1 MAEFTSNE
9 ELLIENKELKAK
21 MNKLEKQLKASN
33 KRTSFYEFQCYIYK
47 KRMINYIEE
56 NTQQSVMDNFEYHK
70 NIKDTAENN
79 KLDMDVL
86 YHLIP
91 IWFDRREGSNDE
103 RSQADDYEEC
113 MIEIMGR
120 HKYDAEIE
128 FTSEEMNIMNRTP
141 DLEEM
146 NKIIYDY
153 INTNMSLYE
162 LADKYNLKINNLF
175 RLLKIN
181 NLIVNEMDAKGYETF
196 YTDYFGT
203 DFYWDY
209 ETEVGMIS

>member
-1 MAEFTSNE
+1 MAEFSSNE

-33 KRTSFYEFQCYIYK
+33 NRTSFYEFQCYIYK

-56 NTQQSVMDNFEYHK
+56 NTQQSVMDEFEWDK
-70 NIKDTAENN
+70 NIKVTAENN

-103 RSQADDYEEC
+103 LSQADDYEEC

-120 HKYDAEIE
+120 QKYDAEIE

-181 NLIVNEMDAKGYETF
+181 NLIVNEADAKGYDTF
-196 YTDYFGT
+196 YTDYFGA
-203 DFYWDY
+203 DFFWDY
-209 ETEVGMIS
+209 ETEVGMIE

>member
-1 MAEFTSNE
+1 MSD
-9 ELLIENKELKAK
+9 
-21 MNKLEKQLKASN
+21 
-33 KRTSFYEFQCYIYK
+33 
-47 KRMINYIEE
+47 YIEE
-56 NTQQSVMDNFEYHK
+56 RIQEEVMNHFK
-70 NIKDTAENN
+70 WCRSIKDTAKEYN
-79 KLDMDVL
+79 LDMDEL

-91 IWFDRREGSNDE
+91 IWFDRCEGSIDE

-120 HKYDAEIE
+120 KKYDAELE

-146 NKIIYDY
+146 HKIIWDY

-181 NLIVNEMDAKGYETF
+181 NLIVNETDAKGYHTF

-203 DFYWDY
+203 DFFWDY
-209 ETEVGMIS
+209 ETEIGMIE

>member
-1 MAEFTSNE
+1 MAEFMSNE

-21 MNKLEKQLKASN
+21 MNKLEKQLKASDN
-33 KRTSFYEFQCYIYK
+33 RTSFYEFQCYIYK

-56 NTQQSVMDNFEYHK
+56 NTQESVMDNFEWDK
-70 NIKDTAENN
+70 NIKVTAKNN

-120 HKYDAEIE
+120 KKYDAEIE

-175 RLLKIN
+175 RLFKIN
-181 NLIVNEMDAKGYETF
+181 NLIVNETDAKGFETF

-203 DFYWDY
+203 DFFWDY
-209 ETEVGMIS
+209 ETEVGMIE

>member
-1 MAEFTSNE
+1 MAEIASNE

-21 MNKLEKQLKASN
+21 INKLEKQLKASN
-33 KRTSFYEFQCYIYK
+33 KRTSFYERKSYIYK
-47 KRMINYIEE
+47 KRMIDYIEE
-56 NTQQSVMDNFEYHK
+56 TMQLSVMDEFEFYK
-70 NIKDTAENN
+70 NIKVTAENY

-91 IWFDRREGSNDE
+91 IWFDRSDSNYE

-120 HKYDAEIE
+120 QKYDAELE

-153 INTNMSLYE
+153 INTNIH
-162 LADKYNLKINNLF
+162 KINTSD
-175 RLLKIN
+175 K
-181 NLIVNEMDAKGYETF
+181 
-196 YTDYFGT
+196 
-203 DFYWDY
+203 
-209 ETEVGMIS
+209 

>member
-21 MNKLEKQLKASN
+21 MNKLEKQLKASDN
-33 KRTSFYEFQCYIYK
+33 RTSFYEFQCYIYK

-56 NTQQSVMDNFEYHK
+56 NTQESVMDEFEWDK
-70 NIKDTAENN
+70 NIKVTAKNN

-103 RSQADDYEEC
+103 RFQADDYEEC

-120 HKYDAEIE
+120 QKYDAEIE

-181 NLIVNEMDAKGYETF
+181 NLIVNETDAKGYDTF
-196 YTDYFGT
+196 YTDYFGA

-209 ETEVGMIS
+209 ETEVGMIE

>member
-1 MAEFTSNE
+1 MAEFASNE
-9 ELLIENKELKAK
+9 KLLIENKELKAK
-21 MNKLEKQLKASN
+21 INKLEKQLKASN
-33 KRTSFYEFQCYIYK
+33 KRTSFYECTSDIYK
-47 KRMINYIEE
+47 KRMIDYIEE
-56 NTQQSVMDNFEYHK
+56 TMQQSVMDEFEFYK
-70 NIKDTAENN
+70 NIKVTAKNY

-91 IWFDRREGSNDE
+91 IWFDRRESNYE
-103 RSQADDYEEC
+103 LSTADDYEEC
-113 MIEIMGR
+113 MIEVMGR
-120 HKYDAEIE
+120 EKYDTELE

-181 NLIVNEMDAKGYETF
+181 NLIVNETDAKGYHTF

-203 DFYWDY
+203 DFVWDF
-209 ETEVGMIS
+209 ETEVGMIE

>member
-1 MAEFTSNE
+1 MAEFSSNE

-21 MNKLEKQLKASN
+21 INKLEKQLKASN
-33 KRTSFYEFQCYIYK
+33 KRTSFYECTSDIYK
-47 KRMINYIEE
+47 KRMTDYIEE
-56 NTQQSVMDNFEYHK
+56 TMQESVMDGFEFYK
-70 NIKDTAENN
+70 NIKVTAENY

-91 IWFDRREGSNDE
+91 IWFDRSDSNYE

-120 HKYDAEIE
+120 EKYDAELE

-181 NLIVNEMDAKGYETF
+181 NLIVNETDAKGYDTF
-196 YTDYFGT
+196 YTDYFGA

-209 ETEVGMIS
+209 ETEVGMIE

>member
-1 MAEFTSNE
+1 MT
-9 ELLIENKELKAK
+9 ELLIENNELKLK
-21 MNKLEKQLKASN
+21 VIKLEKQLKASN
-33 KRTSFYEFQCYIYK
+33 KQTSFYERQSYVYK
-47 KRMINYIEE
+47 KRMSDYIEE
-56 NTQQSVMDNFEYHK
+56 SMQEQVMDHFK
-70 NIKDTAENN
+70 WCRSIKDTAENY

-91 IWFDRREGSNDE
+91 IWFDSCNYE
-103 RSQADDYEEC
+103 RSQADDYKEC
-113 MIEIMGR
+113 MIKVMGR
-120 HKYDAEIE
+120 KKYDAEIE
-128 FTSEEMNIMNRTP
+128 FTSEEMNIINRTP

-146 NKIIYDY
+146 HKIIGDY

-181 NLIVNEMDAKGYETF
+181 NLIVNETDAKGYHTF

-203 DFYWDY
+203 DFFWDY
-209 ETEVGMIS
+209 ETEVGMI

>member
-21 MNKLEKQLKASN
+21 MNKLEKQLKASDN
-33 KRTSFYEFQCYIYK
+33 RTSFYEFQCYIYK

-56 NTQQSVMDNFEYHK
+56 NTQQSVMDEFEWDK
-70 NIKDTAENN
+70 NIKVTAENN

-120 HKYDAEIE
+120 QKYDAEIE

-203 DFYWDY
+203 DFVWDF
-209 ETEVGMIS
+209 ETEVGMIE

>member
-1 MAEFTSNE
+1 MTEFASNE

-21 MNKLEKQLKASN
+21 INKLEKQLKASN
-33 KRTSFYEFQCYIYK
+33 KRTSFYERKSDVYK
-47 KRMINYIEE
+47 KRMIDYIEE
-56 NTQQSVMDNFEYHK
+56 TMLLSVMDEFEFDK
-70 NIKDTAENN
+70 NIKVTAKNN

-91 IWFDRREGSNDE
+91 IWFDRSDSNYE

-120 HKYDAEIE
+120 EKYDAELE

-175 RLLKIN
+175 KLLKIN
-181 NLIVNEMDAKGYETF
+181 NLIVNETDAKGYDTF
-196 YTDYFGT
+196 YTDYFGA

-209 ETEVGMIS
+209 ETEVGMIE

>member
-1 MAEFTSNE
+1 MTEFASNE

-21 MNKLEKQLKASN
+21 INKLEKQLKASN
-33 KRTSFYEFQCYIYK
+33 KRTSFYERKSDVYK
-47 KRMINYIEE
+47 KRMIDYIEE
-56 NTQQSVMDNFEYHK
+56 TMLLSVMDEFEFDK
-70 NIKDTAENN
+70 NIKVTAKNN

-91 IWFDRREGSNDE
+91 IWFDRSDSNYE

-120 HKYDAEIE
+120 EKYDAELE

-175 RLLKIN
+175 KLLKIN
-181 NLIVNEMDAKGYETF
+181 NLIVNETDAKGYDTF
-196 YTDYFGT
+196 YTDYFGA

>member
-1 MAEFTSNE
+1 MAEFASNE

-21 MNKLEKQLKASN
+21 INKLEKQLKASN
-33 KRTSFYEFQCYIYK
+33 KRTSFYECTSDIYK
-47 KRMINYIEE
+47 KRMIDYIEE
-56 NTQQSVMDNFEYHK
+56 TMQQSVMDGFEFYK
-70 NIKDTAENN
+70 NIKVTAENY

-91 IWFDRREGSNDE
+91 IWLDRRESNYE
-103 RSQADDYEEC
+103 LSTADDYEEC
-113 MIEIMGR
+113 MIEVIGR
-120 HKYDAEIE
+120 EKYDAELE

-153 INTNMSLYE
+153 INTNISLYE

-181 NLIVNEMDAKGYETF
+181 NLIVNETDAKGYDTF
-196 YTDYFGT
+196 YTDYFGA

-209 ETEVGMIS
+209 ETEVGMIE

>member
-21 MNKLEKQLKASN
+21 INKLEKQLKASN
-33 KRTSFYEFQCYIYK
+33 KRISFYKRQSDKYIR
-47 KRMINYIEE
+47 RMIDYIQERMQE
-56 NTQQSVMDNFEYHK
+56 DVMDHFK
-70 NIKDTAENN
+70 WCRSIKDTAENY

-86 YHLIP
+86 YYLIP
-91 IWFDRREGSNDE
+91 IWFGSTYE
-103 RSQADDYEEC
+103 LSTADDYEEC

-120 HKYDAEIE
+120 KKYDAEIE

-181 NLIVNEMDAKGYETF
+181 NLIVKETDAKGYDNF
-196 YTDYFGT
+196 YTDYFGA

-209 ETEVGMIS
+209 ETEVGMIE

>member
-21 MNKLEKQLKASN
+21 INKLEKQLKASN
-33 KRTSFYEFQCYIYK
+33 KRRSFYERQSDKYIR
-47 KRMINYIEE
+47 RMIDYIQER
-56 NTQQSVMDNFEYHK
+56 TQEDVMDHFK
-70 NIKDTAENN
+70 WCRSIKDTAENY

-86 YHLIP
+86 YYLIP
-91 IWFDRREGSNDE
+91 IWFGSTYE
-103 RSQADDYEEC
+103 LSTADDYEEC

-120 HKYDAEIE
+120 KKYEAERQ
-128 FTSEEMNIMNRTP
+128 FTSEEMNIINRTP

-146 NKIIYDY
+146 NKIIWDY
-153 INTNMSLYE
+153 INTKMSLYN

-181 NLIVNEMDAKGYETF
+181 NLIVNETDAKGYDNF
-196 YTDYFGT
+196 YTDYFGA

-209 ETEVGMIS
+209 ETEVGMIE

>member
-1 MAEFTSNE
+1 MAEFASNE

-33 KRTSFYEFQCYIYK
+33 KRTSFYESKSDIYI
-47 KRMINYIEE
+47 KRMSDYIEE
-56 NTQQSVMDNFEYHK
+56 CIQEDVMNHFK
-70 NIKDTAENN
+70 WCRSIKDTAKEYN
-79 KLDMDVL
+79 LDMDEL

-91 IWFDRREGSNDE
+91 IWFDSCEGSTYE
-103 RSQADDYEEC
+103 LSTAHDYEEC
-113 MIEIMGR
+113 MIKVMGR
-120 HKYDAEIE
+120 KKYDAEIE
-128 FTSEEMNIMNRTP
+128 FTSKEMNIMNRTP

-146 NKIIYDY
+146 HKIIWDY

-203 DFYWDY
+203 DFFWDY
-209 ETEVGMIS
+209 ETEVGMIE

>member
-21 MNKLEKQLKASN
+21 INKLEKQLKASN
-33 KRTSFYEFQCYIYK
+33 KRISFYKRQSDKYIR
-47 KRMINYIEE
+47 RMIDYIQERMQE
-56 NTQQSVMDNFEYHK
+56 DVMDHFK
-70 NIKDTAENN
+70 WCRSIKDTAENY

-86 YHLIP
+86 YYLIP
-91 IWFDRREGSNDE
+91 IWFDSCEGSTYE
-103 RSQADDYEEC
+103 LSTADDYEEC

-120 HKYDAEIE
+120 KKYDTEREI
-128 FTSEEMNIMNRTP
+128 TTEEMNIINRNP
-141 DLEEM
+141 DTEEM
-146 NKIIYDY
+146 NKIIWDY
-153 INTNMSLYE
+153 INTKMSLYN

-181 NLIVNEMDAKGYETF
+181 NLIVNETDAKGYDNF
-196 YTDYFGT
+196 YTDYFGA

-209 ETEVGMIS
+209 ETEVGMIE

>member
-1 MAEFTSNE
+1 MAEFVSNE

-21 MNKLEKQLKASN
+21 INKLEKQLKASN
-33 KRTSFYEFQCYIYK
+33 KRTSFYKSKSDIYK
-47 KRMINYIEE
+47 KRMSDYIEE
-56 NTQQSVMDNFEYHK
+56 RIQEEVMNHFK
-70 NIKDTAENN
+70 WCRSIKDTAKEYN
-79 KLDMDVL
+79 LDMDEL

-91 IWFDRREGSNDE
+91 TWFDELSTAN
-103 RSQADDYEEC
+103 DYEEC

-120 HKYDAEIE
+120 QKYDAELE

-146 NKIIYDY
+146 HKIIWDY

-181 NLIVNEMDAKGYETF
+181 NLIVNETDAKGYHTF

-203 DFYWDY
+203 DFVWDF
-209 ETEVGMIS
+209 ETEVGMIE

>member
-1 MAEFTSNE
+1 MAEFVTNE

-21 MNKLEKQLKASN
+21 INKLEKQLKASN
-33 KRTSFYEFQCYIYK
+33 KRTSFYESKSDIYK
-47 KRMINYIEE
+47 KRMSDYIEE
-56 NTQQSVMDNFEYHK
+56 RIQEEVMNHFK
-70 NIKDTAENN
+70 WCRSIKDTAKEYN
-79 KLDMDVL
+79 LDMDEL

-91 IWFDRREGSNDE
+91 TWFDELST
-103 RSQADDYEEC
+103 AHDYEEC
-113 MIEIMGR
+113 MIKVMGR
-120 HKYDAEIE
+120 KKYDAELE

-175 RLLKIN
+175 RLFKIN
-181 NLIVNEMDAKGYETF
+181 NLIVNETDAKGYDTF
-196 YTDYFGT
+196 YTDYFGA

-209 ETEVGMIS
+209 ETEVGMIE

>member
-1 MAEFTSNE
+1 MAEFASNE

-21 MNKLEKQLKASN
+21 INKLEKQLKASD
-33 KRTSFYEFQCYIYK
+33 KRTSFYEFQSYIYK
-47 KRMINYIEE
+47 KRMIDYIEE
-56 NTQQSVMDNFEYHK
+56 TTQQSVMDEFEWDK
-70 NIKDTAENN
+70 NIKVTAENN

-120 HKYDAEIE
+120 KKYDEELE

-196 YTDYFGT
+196 YTDYFGA

-209 ETEVGMIS
+209 ETEVGMIE

>member
-1 MAEFTSNE
+1 MAEFVSNE

-21 MNKLEKQLKASN
+21 INKLEKQLKASN
-33 KRTSFYEFQCYIYK
+33 KRTSFYKSKSDIYK
-47 KRMINYIEE
+47 KRMSDYIEE
-56 NTQQSVMDNFEYHK
+56 RIQEEVMNHFK
-70 NIKDTAENN
+70 WCRSIKDTAKEYN
-79 KLDMDVL
+79 LDMDEL

-91 IWFDRREGSNDE
+91 TWFDELSTAN
-103 RSQADDYEEC
+103 DYEEC

-120 HKYDAEIE
+120 QKYDAELE

-181 NLIVNEMDAKGYETF
+181 NLIVNETDAKGYHTF

-203 DFYWDY
+203 DFVWDF
-209 ETEVGMIS
+209 ETEVGMIE

>member
-21 MNKLEKQLKASN
+21 MNKLEKQLKASDN
-33 KRTSFYEFQCYIYK
+33 RTSFYEFQCYIYK

-56 NTQQSVMDNFEYHK
+56 HTQQSVMDNFEYDK

-120 HKYDAEIE
+120 QKYDAELE

-146 NKIIYDY
+146 HKIIWDY

-196 YTDYFGT
+196 YTDYFGA

-209 ETEVGMIS
+209 ETEVGMIE